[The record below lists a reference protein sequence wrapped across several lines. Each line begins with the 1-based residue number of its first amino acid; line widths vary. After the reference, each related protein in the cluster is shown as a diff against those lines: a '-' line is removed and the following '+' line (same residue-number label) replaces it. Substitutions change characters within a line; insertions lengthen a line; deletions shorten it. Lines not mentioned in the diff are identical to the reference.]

1 VARRN
6 AISVFAGERY
16 SRYASGESN
25 VMRNIYRALLI
36 AALAAVGTQASAQ
49 SRSDSHYEM
58 VTTQL
63 DQNVSFGASTGRRQ
77 GWRTVTDKVVILDK
91 RTGEIWAWSEPLQT
105 VMFLGQIFP
114 LSGTGVIAHI
124 IQVPENT
131 R

>member
-1 VARRN
+1 MKKICCTMLAV
-6 AISVFAGERY
+6 
-16 SRYASGESN
+16 
-25 VMRNIYRALLI
+25 
-36 AALAAVGTQASAQ
+36 ALASVATQASSQ

-63 DQNVSFGASTGRRQ
+63 DQNVSFGASTRVHH
-77 GWRTVTDKVVILDK
+77 GWRTATDKVVILDK
-91 RTGEIWAWSEPLQT
+91 RTGELWAWSEPLQT

-114 LSGTGVIAHI
+114 LSGSGVIARV

>member
-1 VARRN
+1 
-6 AISVFAGERY
+6 
-16 SRYASGESN
+16 
-25 VMRNIYRALLI
+25 M
-36 AALAAVGTQASAQ
+36 LAAILTVIGTQASAQ

-63 DQNVSFGASTGRRQ
+63 DQNVSIGASTRVHHR
-77 GWRTVTDKVVILDK
+77 GWRTATDKVVILDK
-91 RTGEIWAWSEPLQT
+91 RTGELWAWSEPLQT

-114 LSGTGVIAHI
+114 MTGAGIVARI

>member
-1 VARRN
+1 MRLAFLPVAGTRDD
-6 AISVFAGERY
+6 
-16 SRYASGESN
+16 ASGEN
-25 VMRNIYRALLI
+25 DVMKNIYCTML
-36 AALAAVGTQASAQ
+36 ALALASIGTQASAQ

-63 DQNVSFGASTGRRQ
+63 DQNVSFGASTRAHRH
-77 GWRTVTDKVVILDK
+77 GWRSATDKVAILDK
-91 RTGEIWAWSEPLQT
+91 RTGELWAWSEPLQT

>member
-1 VARRN
+1 
-6 AISVFAGERY
+6 
-16 SRYASGESN
+16 
-25 VMRNIYRALLI
+25 MRKICCTMLAV
-36 AALAAVGTQASAQ
+36 ALACIATQASAQ

-63 DQNVSFGASTGRRQ
+63 DQNVSFGASTRAHHH
-77 GWRTVTDKVVILDK
+77 GWRTATDKVVILDK
-91 RTGEIWAWSEPLQT
+91 RTGELWAWSEPLQT

>member
-1 VARRN
+1 
-6 AISVFAGERY
+6 
-16 SRYASGESN
+16 
-25 VMRNIYRALLI
+25 MRNIYRALLI
-36 AALAAVGTQASAQ
+36 AALAAAATQASAQ

-63 DQNVSFGASTGRRQ
+63 DQNVSFGASTRRHHP
-77 GWRTVTDKVVILDK
+77 GWRTSTDKVIILDK
-91 RTGEIWAWSEPLQT
+91 RTGELWAWSEPLQT

-114 LSGTGVIAHI
+114 LVGPGIVAHV

>member
-1 VARRN
+1 
-6 AISVFAGERY
+6 
-16 SRYASGESN
+16 
-25 VMRNIYRALLI
+25 MKKIYRALLVT
-36 AALAAVGTQASAQ
+36 ALAAIATQASAQ

-63 DQNVSFGASTGRRQ
+63 DQNVSFGASIGQRHR
-77 GWRTVTDKVVILDK
+77 GWRTGTDKVVILDK
-91 RTGEIWAWSEPLQT
+91 RTGELWAWSEPLQT

-114 LSGTGVIAHI
+114 MVGTGVIAHI